1 MSLPFVWQSVCLPGS
16 HKIYKTLAQKYIC
29 IYVSLPRYIESC
41 LLLLVVGF
49 LPACC
54 EKFCSFCCQTF
65 VVGNSRCFWP
75 LVVWAGVRVC
85 VCVCVTR
92 SAIGPITLNECF
104 ADDREEREGTH
115 PPLIE
120 PQGREGRPALLDKRQ
135 GFGQDSAWIRQVI
148 HML

>member
-1 MSLPFVWQSVCLPGS
+1 MSLPFVCLAVCLSLSLSGS
-16 HKIYKTLAQKYIC
+16 HKIYKTLAQKYIR
-29 IYVSLPRYIESC
+29 ISLALYIESC

-75 LVVWAGVRVC
+75 LVVWAGV
-85 VCVCVTR
+85 CVTR

-104 ADDREEREGTH
+104 ADDREERQNA
-115 PPLIE
+115 PPTDRASGARG
-120 PQGREGRPALLDKRQ
+120 QACSGSALLDKRQ
-135 GFGQDSAWIRQVI
+135 GFGQDSEWIRQGI

>member
-1 MSLPFVWQSVCLPGS
+1 MELANSTLAKNCKCRSNVAAICLAVCLWACLSGS
-16 HKIYKTLAQKYIC
+16 HKIYKTLAQKYI
-29 IYVSLPRYIESC
+29 YVSLPLYIESC

-104 ADDREEREGTH
+104 ADDREEWRH
-115 PPLIE
+115 APPADRAWGA
-120 PQGREGRPALLDKRQ
+120 QGQACSALLC
-135 GFGQDSAWIRQVI
+135 
-148 HML
+148 

>member
-1 MSLPFVWQSVCLPGS
+1 MELANSTLAKNCKCRSNVAAICLSVWQSVCLAVI
-16 HKIYKTLAQKYIC
+16 KYIKLAQKYI
-29 IYVSLPRYIESC
+29 YVSLPLYIESC

-120 PQGREGRPALLDKRQ
+120 PQGRKGRPALLCSVR
-135 GFGQDSAWIRQVI
+135 
-148 HML
+148 